1 MRAETLSHHTN
12 QPIQMVP
19 VEPNQS
25 TAALDAWYDPYSPVA
40 IILAVAALVTAIGK
54 VVGRK

>member
-1 MRAETLSHHTN
+1 
-12 QPIQMVP
+12 MVP